1 MNFLC
6 MRLYFLQ
13 YTIKC
18 RHNMKLLQCVGKKL
32 IQAFK
37 KFHKKEL
44 YGVKQSQEPQSLKFK
59 NRKNSK
65 FFINVEFL

>member
-6 MRLYFLQ
+6 MRLYCLQ

-18 RHNMKLLQCVGKKL
+18 RHNMKLLQCAGKKL
-32 IQAFK
+32 AQAFK

-44 YGVKQSQEPQSLKFK
+44 YGVKQSQEPQVSSLRTEKTP
-59 NRKNSK
+59 NSS
-65 FFINVEFL
+65 LT

>member
-6 MRLYFLQ
+6 MRLYCLQ

-44 YGVKQSQEPQSLKFK
+44 YGVKQSQEPQ
-59 NRKNSK
+59 
-65 FFINVEFL
+65 V

>member
-6 MRLYFLQ
+6 MRLYYLQ

-18 RHNMKLLQCVGKKL
+18 RHNMKLLQCAGKKL
-32 IQAFK
+32 AQAFK

-44 YGVKQSQEPQSLKFK
+44 YVVKQSQEPQVSSLRTEKTP
-59 NRKNSK
+59 NSS
-65 FFINVEFL
+65 LT